1 MDAATYY
8 VSRIQNKAIDV
19 ATLAKSGCD
28 AGTLSLAIADL
39 RDAVTDLALAARAT
53 RKGEAA

>member
-8 VSRIQNKAIDV
+8 VSRIQSKAIDV
-19 ATLAKSGCD
+19 ATLSLSGCD
-28 AGTLSLAIADL
+28 DGTLSLAIADL